1 MDCMWKWIK
10 FKLGVL
16 WDKEVM
22 GNLGV
27 CMRQKCEWVVKG
39 WF

>member
-1 MDCMWKWIK
+1 MDCMWEWIK

-27 CMRQKCEWVVKG
+27 CMR
-39 WF
+39 